1 MNDIHPEGLQ
11 LGSKYVNEQPVD
23 ASSSWEAAGP
33 MRVVARNIVK
43 ANPPQ
48 AMALIRVRMRI
59 CFKYFVAVVG
69 VHPQVRPLGKHESSH
84 HGRILGVKTNR
95 T

>member
-23 ASSSWEAAGP
+23 TSSSWETAGP

-48 AMALIRVRMRI
+48 TITLIRVCMQI

-69 VHPQVRPLGKHESSH
+69 VLWWAY
-84 HGRILGVKTNR
+84 ILR
-95 T
+95 SAL